1 LGSLVRPFIIPKYI
15 VDVPFNLFIDNIEFV
30 DNEFNKKSLLI
41 KLDVSFKNLI

>member
-15 VDVPFNLFIDNIEFV
+15 VDVPYNLFIDNIEFV
-30 DNEFNKKSLLI
+30 DNDFNKKSLLM